1 MAAEIEKEKT
11 YLLNQLP
18 DNLTEWKLEYTKDIY
33 LPPDSDNPQ
42 IRLRQRG
49 RSFYITKKYPKVE
62 GDLSTMIEET
72 ISLSEF
78 EFDFLSTNLE
88 GKVLEKNRYSKRKD
102 DHIFEVD
109 EYLGDLSPLK
119 VLDIEWIDTPPTED
133 EIKHFKISREI
144 TQTKELAAGKIA
156 GKSYSDISKYI

>member
-1 MAAEIEKEKT
+1 
-11 YLLNQLP
+11 
-18 DNLTEWKLEYTKDIY
+18 
-33 LPPDSDNPQ
+33 
-42 IRLRQRG
+42 
-49 RSFYITKKYPKVE
+49 
-62 GDLSTMIEET
+62 MIEET

-102 DHIFEVD
+102 DHTFEVD

-156 GKSYSDISKYI
+156 GKSYPDISKYI